1 MLWCLRFQIHKSG
14 LLEISNPI
22 LKNHFYQEVRPF
34 WLYSSWNIWTQW
46 RSWYMAW
53 QNDLVEWPTFH
64 WVLTQPLSSMEW
76 LNSVFIL
83 AGQLSV
89 FLSPPF
95 LLLGALML
103 CHHNVGLRVIHT
115 KAHIVDHH
123 ATHFRK
129 YSCFSFVHINVS
141 MHVYKVVWFW
151 LCKQTTTRKVKDW
164 TGAFWVTKHW
174 PWSSWYRKT
183 VSFKSIPLVSVCLFV
198 DQTVGR
204 DLSDMR
210 EEAGLFRNLH
220 LSYHFFSPH
229 QCRWTTKAG
238 MDERHHLLKQQVT
251 VSISTSPCIP
261 FPFPSPSPLLPP
273 PILQVVLVTAMAQRL
288 ISVTGQWASDCQLN
302 WLCILVGS
310 LRIEAHSLWLTGL
323 QREALKGVSPPPLLS
338 CAKK

>member
-1 MLWCLRFQIHKSG
+1 MLWCLMFQIHKSG
-14 LLEISNPI
+14 ISNLI
-22 LKNHFYQEVRPF
+22 LRNHSYQEVRPF

-53 QNDLVEWPTFH
+53 QTDLVEWPTFH

-89 FLSPPF
+89 FLSPTS
-95 LLLGALML
+95 LLLRALML
-103 CHHNVGLRVIHT
+103 CHHNVGLRVIYT
-115 KAHIVDHH
+115 KAHTVDHH

-129 YSCFSFVHINVS
+129 YSCFSFVHIFVS
-141 MHVYKVVWFW
+141 MHIYKVFW

-174 PWSSWYRKT
+174 PWSRWYRKT
-183 VSFKSIPLVSVCLFV
+183 VCFKSIPLVCSSFCGPNSRKRLVWHAWRRC
-198 DQTVGR
+198 
-204 DLSDMR
+204 
-210 EEAGLFRNLH
+210 LFRNLH

-251 VSISTSPCIP
+251 VSISTSPCVPFP
-261 FPFPSPSPLLPP
+261 FPFPSPILPP
-273 PILQVVLVTAMAQRL
+273 
-288 ISVTGQWASDCQLN
+288 SF
-302 WLCILVGS
+302 
-310 LRIEAHSLWLTGL
+310 
-323 QREALKGVSPPPLLS
+323 PLY
-338 CAKK
+338 CRWF